1 MTDIVRRAM
10 LPVPDKENGDGNA
23 FSLFG
28 LEYGFVSLLSGDI
41 GVPIDDGDAGHRT
54 TVDERNN
61 GA

>member
-1 MTDIVRRAM
+1 M
-10 LPVPDKENGDGNA
+10 LLIPDKENGDCNA

-28 LEYGFVSLLSGDI
+28 LEYGFVSFLSGDI

-61 GA
+61 DA